1 LNPELDVLIE
11 NIDQPS
17 WLGKVETYLETLV
30 ADLGEKNWE
39 MSLTLCD
46 NSYIATLNQEY
57 RGKEGP
63 TDVLTFVMDEG
74 SEGFPLDPD
83 IPHCVG
89 DIVVSLEKVKENSSK
104 LDVSFEEEI
113 KRVILHGILHLKGM
127 THEEYDWEVGMLKEQ
142 EQLLVKYKDIRLTED
157 NETFLD

>member
-1 LNPELDVLIE
+1 MAEIDLIVE
-11 NIDQPS
+11 GIDEPRWIARVQA
-17 WLGKVETYLETLV
+17 YLETLV
-30 ADLGEKNWE
+30 EEQGEANWE

-46 NSYIATLNQEY
+46 NSYIAELNEEY

-74 SEGFPLDPD
+74 ESTFPDDPNL
-83 IPHCVG
+83 PHAVG
-89 DIVVSLEKVKENSSK
+89 DIIVSLEKVKENAEN
-104 LDVSFEEEI
+104 LTVSPEEEL

-127 THEEYDWEVGMLKEQ
+127 THEGYDWNTGMLKEQ
-142 EQLLVKYKDIRLTED
+142 EELLVKYKDIRLTED